1 MTDAEKLE
9 KLRERVKQ
17 LEKTIEETK
26 ELFYAGGSS
35 EEIYTILTKENK

>member
-9 KLRERVKQ
+9 KLREKVKQ
-17 LEKTIEETK
+17 LEKLIEEAK
-26 ELFYAGGSS
+26 QLFYSGASP